1 MITLATAEVAGIA
14 FFIVPMPVAAL
25 IVILGARSERA
36 DTFLLLMASVTLL
49 PAVWATATRAG
60 WGGCDGCLSD
70 REEDLMTAA
79 LASLPFLAA
88 AIVLLFTGRRT
99 VGAGAL
105 IVAQIAVGIGVWL
118 PNKGGSFLMLLLIAG
133 EVAYMLLGA
142 ASRRNV
148 ETISAGNGH
157 PPGTRVLTSDE

>member
-1 MITLATAEVAGIA
+1 
-14 FFIVPMPVAAL
+14 
-25 IVILGARSERA
+25 
-36 DTFLLLMASVTLL
+36 
-49 PAVWATATRAG
+49 
-60 WGGCDGCLSD
+60 
-70 REEDLMTAA
+70 MTAA